1 MKNLK
6 TISIFLAI
14 TTLFVSLFTFTANAQ
29 DIVADSIGD
38 EVATWV
44 NISESVKKAATLG
57 DVNGDGQLNV
67 LDITLIRRYIA
78 GGYDVTVDS
87 DVADINK
94 DGNINVLDITLIRR
108 HIAGGYPD
116 ADEYWKVKVE
126 DENDGWTEGIYRP

>member
-1 MKNLK
+1 MKNIKRISLFLVL
-6 TISIFLAI
+6 TIA
-14 TTLFVSLFTFTANAQ
+14 FVSLFAFSAGAEEIAVNSEAREGIIWLSAN
-29 DIVADSIGD
+29 
-38 EVATWV
+38 T
-44 NISESVKKAATLG
+44 KKTSAELG

-67 LDITLIRRYIA
+67 LDITLIRRYVA

-108 HIAGGYPD
+108 HIAGGYAD
-116 ADEYWKVKVE
+116 ADEYWKDKVE